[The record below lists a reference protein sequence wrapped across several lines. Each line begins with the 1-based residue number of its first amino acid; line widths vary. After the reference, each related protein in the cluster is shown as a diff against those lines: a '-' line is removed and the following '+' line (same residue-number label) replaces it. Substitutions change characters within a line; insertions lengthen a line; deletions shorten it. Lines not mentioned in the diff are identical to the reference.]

1 MSTSLPNC
9 STFVISQHGWVGGE
23 ALLGGKPVTEGALQD
38 GITQVTGLPW
48 ETTGLWVIFLKAK

>member
-1 MSTSLPNC
+1 M
-9 STFVISQHGWVGGE
+9 FVISQHGWVGGE